1 MKYAM
6 AIGLTT
12 LAVVTILAIDAIRRS
27 HIHAPRVFNKTEH

>member
-1 MKYAM
+1 MELAM

-27 HIHAPRVFNKTEH
+27 HTHAPKVLDETEH